1 MNTITSTFALLAV
14 FNETPVWFPYLMA
27 FFILASFVGIV
38 FFLYRLLFHL
48 VTFIEGLFAQS
59 AKSKTGQI
67 IFSPAVGIPLFIVFI
82 LALIITFVAIF
93 PDEIIGFFVWLFE

>member
-1 MNTITSTFALLAV
+1 MNSITSTSALLI
-14 FNETPVWFPYLMA
+14 ETPAWFPYLMA

-48 VTFIEGLFAQS
+48 VSFIETLFGQA

-67 IFSPAVGIPLFIVFI
+67 IFSPAVGIPLFILFI
-82 LALIITFVAIF
+82 LVLIITFVAIF
-93 PDEIIGFFVWLFE
+93 PNEIIGFFVWLFE